1 MATTAQPQQT
11 THEVP
16 PQQPTPERFF
26 NLMNAHQQTEA
37 LKTAVELEVFTAIA
51 EGNRTAAAIA
61 KRCGA
66 AERGVRTLC
75 DFLTI
80 HGLLTKEGTQYGLAP
95 DTAIFL
101 NRQSP
106 AYIGGAME
114 FLLNPR
120 VLEGFTRLT
129 EAVRRG
135 GTARD
140 GEGSTV
146 AENPEWVIFARAMMP
161 LMRMP
166 AQLMAAEL
174 RKGGEAHKVLDIA
187 AGHGMYG
194 ISVAKENPGAQVYAA
209 DWKNVLEVAKG
220 NAQAMGVGDRYHLIP
235 GSAFETEFGSDY
247 DLVLISNFLHHFD
260 EATCTKFLKKARA
273 ALKPGGRVAILE
285 FMPNDDRVTPPTA
298 AAFSMVMLV
307 NTQSGDAY
315 THAEIARM
323 LKDAGF
329 ARIDAEPKEIGF
341 SRLAVA
347 YA

>member
-1 MATTAQPQQT
+1 MATTAQPQT
-11 THEVP
+11 TREVP
-16 PQQPTPERFF
+16 PPQLTPERFF

-37 LKTAVELEVFTAIA
+37 LKAAVELEVFTAIA
-51 EGNRTAAAIA
+51 EGNRTTAAIA

-66 AERGVRTLC
+66 AERGIRTLC

-80 HGLLTKEGTQYGLAP
+80 HGLLTKDGTQYGLAA
-95 DTAIFL
+95 DTAVFL

-120 VLEGFTRLT
+120 VREGFERLT

-135 GTARD
+135 GTARE

-161 LMRMP
+161 LMRVP
-166 AQLMAAEL
+166 AQSMAAEL
-174 RKGGEAHKVLDIA
+174 RKGGEAQKVLDIA

-235 GSAFETEFGSDY
+235 GSAFDTEFGSDY
-247 DLVLISNFLHHFD
+247 DLVLVPNFLHHFD
-260 EATCTKFLKKARA
+260 EATCTEFLKKVRS

-285 FMPNDDRVTPPTA
+285 FIPNDDRVTPPTA

-315 THAEIARM
+315 TYAEIVRM
-323 LKDAGF
+323 LKAAGF
-329 ARIDAEPKEIGF
+329 ARIDAEPTEIGF

>member
-1 MATTAQPQQT
+1 MTTAM
-11 THEVP
+11 P

-26 NLMNAHQQTEA
+26 NAMNAHQQTEA
-37 LKTAVELEVFTAIA
+37 LKAAVDLEIFTAIA
-51 EGNRTAAAIA
+51 EGNETAAAIA

-80 HGLLTKEGTQYGLAP
+80 HGFLTKDAARYGLAP
-95 DTAIFL
+95 DTAVFL

-106 AYIGGAME
+106 AYLGGAME
-114 FLLNPR
+114 FMLSPR
-120 VLEGFTRLT
+120 SREAFTQLT

-135 GTARD
+135 GTAL
-140 GEGSTV
+140 GEGSVV
-146 AENPEWVIFARAMMP
+146 AENPEWVTFARAMMP

-166 AQLMAAEL
+166 AQLVAAEL

-194 ISVAKENPGAQVYAA
+194 IGVAKENPGAQVYAA
-209 DWKNVLEVAKG
+209 DWKNVLEVAKA

-247 DLVLISNFLHHFD
+247 DVVLIPNFLHHFD
-260 EATCTKFLKKARA
+260 VPTCTSLLKKVRA
-273 ALKPGGRVAILE
+273 ALKQGGRAAVLE
-285 FMPNDDRVTPPTA
+285 FIPNDDRVSPPTA
-298 AAFSMVMLV
+298 AAFSMIMLA
-307 NTQSGDAY
+307 NTPSGDAY
-315 THAEIARM
+315 TFAEIASM
-323 LKDAGF
+323 AKNAGF
-329 ARIDAEPKEIGF
+329 PRVELSPREIGF
-341 SRLAVA
+341 SRLAIA